1 MAPDY
6 LRGKAKYLFLLGGVW
21 GIVSTIQLVLIPSDQ
36 KNAWIASLSLS
47 RLILILGMLAV
58 SAAAWWGYSLAR
70 KDHPLFEKFYT
81 WMIEHYGRVLGFFL
95 TLLLVT
101 YTLLMLPVENFK
113 TFQYAYQRLLPVL
126 QWGCGVSLAWVV
138 WLTAYKL
145 KPGARQRMM
154 AFLSRNKRMI
164 GWSVGIGIISLAFTA
179 LTGLGIT
186 PEDIGW
192 YEAGIPIL
200 TWQFQLVLLLVVIV
214 WGVLRGKPHRDDA
227 RLDGVIFVLLWV
239 LTAAIWLQVRPAPNY
254 FEEYDPAAQRMIP
267 YSDARRYAV
276 GAQNLLAGEPFSL
289 TEDKPIYLL
298 FLAGI
303 QAFTG
308 TDYAQTVAVQSALL
322 AVLPGLLYLL
332 GKMLYR
338 REAGLL
344 AAGLA
349 IVQQVNAFHLAQD
362 LNLSHSKLLMTE
374 YFTGVLLA
382 LVCVVAV
389 KWLRMES
396 RPAALGLMLGGLS
409 GVAALARLNAYIA
422 IPLVAV
428 FILLADWKRKSR
440 RTILLH
446 LGTFILGAFLVLF
459 PWNYYTTTQLGMPYS
474 IRKVLTTLETRRN
487 IDFLEEDG
495 GLFHT
500 QVASLET
507 NSLPIPISLEEETK
521 RIFSPWIS
529 FKHFV
534 HNEVMTLFVLPFTV
548 SFENL
553 DYYPNHPLW
562 SPEQPWQGALSM
574 VEWGLVSLNL
584 LWVLG
589 GIVVAF
595 RHARWA
601 GVVPFGMH
609 LAYHYANGFATKSGG
624 RYLVPVD
631 WGVYLY
637 YAVMV
642 IALVGWG
649 MKIFFA
655 VRTRPAVQRPTNR
668 QNLAMGKTW
677 FVGAFLVCVLAGM
690 SILFVTWGEKS
701 NFKVYS
707 AKEIY
712 SQFQADAGFAAQFS
726 TVEDLQRRIDS
737 EDGVAL
743 SGKVIYPQYEEAL
756 LKNPQGR
763 STIRGNFPQITFSF
777 ISPFPSLGVLP
788 VSSPDVLGSFPD
800 GAEVIV
806 VGCTRYWGGEAV
818 YVEALG
824 VLENGEVTQVFS
836 LPEDVKSI
844 CD

>member
-21 GIVSTIQLVLIPSDQ
+21 GTVSTIQLVLIPSDPD
-36 KNAWIASLSLS
+36 NAWIAGLSLS

-70 KDHPLFEKFYT
+70 KDHPLFEKLYAWT
-81 WMIEHYGRVLGFFL
+81 IERYGWVLGFFF
-95 TLLLVT
+95 TFLLVT
-101 YTLLMLPVENFK
+101 YTLLMLPAENLK
-113 TFQYAYQRLLPVL
+113 TFQYAYQRLLPIL

-138 WLTAYKL
+138 WLAAHKL
-145 KPGARQRMM
+145 KPGVRQRMM
-154 AFLSRNKRMI
+154 ASLSGNKNTI
-164 GWSVGIGIISLAFTA
+164 GWSAGMAIFLLAFTV

-200 TWQFQLVLLLVVIV
+200 TWQFQLVLLLVVIL
-214 WGVLRGKPHRDDA
+214 WGLLQEKLHRDDA

-239 LTAAIWLQVRPAPNY
+239 LTAVIWLQVTPAPNY

-308 TDYAQTVAVQSALL
+308 TDYTQTAAVQSALL

-338 REAGLL
+338 REAGLF

-349 IVQQVNAFHLAQD
+349 IFQQVNAFHLAQD

-389 KWLRMES
+389 KWLRTES
-396 RPAALGLMLGGLS
+396 RPAALVLMLGGLS
-409 GVAALARLNAYIA
+409 GVAALSRLNAYIA

-428 FILLADWKRKSR
+428 FILLADWKRKAR
-440 RTILLH
+440 KRALLH
-446 LGTFILGAFLVLF
+446 LGTFILGVFLVLF

-474 IRKVLTTLETRRN
+474 IRKVLTTLETRHN

-495 GLFHT
+495 LLFHA

-507 NSLPIPISLEEETK
+507 NSLPISLEEETE
-521 RIFSPWIS
+521 RTFSPWIT

-534 HNEVMTLFVLPFTV
+534 HNEVMTLFVLPLTV

-553 DYYPNHPLW
+553 DYYSDHPLW
-562 SPEQPWQGALSM
+562 SPEQPWQGALSV
-574 VEWGLVSLNL
+574 VEWGLASLNL
-584 LWVLG
+584 LLVLG

-595 RHARWA
+595 RHAHWA

-631 WGVYLY
+631 WGLYLY
-637 YAVMV
+637 YAVMA
-642 IALVGWG
+642 IALLSWG
-649 MKIFFA
+649 MKMLFG
-655 VRTRPAVQRPTNR
+655 VRTPPAAQRATNR
-668 QNLAMGKTW
+668 QNPVMGKIW
-677 FVGAFLVCVLAGM
+677 FAGAFLACVLAGM
-690 SILFVTWGEKS
+690 SILLVTWGEES
-701 NFKVYS
+701 NFKAYS

-712 SQFQADAGFAAQFS
+712 SQFQTDAGFSAQFP
-726 TVEDLQRRIDS
+726 TVEDVQQRIDS

-743 SGKVIYPQYEEAL
+743 SGKVIYPQYKEAL
-756 LKNPQGR
+756 VKNPQGR
-763 STIRGNFPQITFSF
+763 STIRGNFPQISFSF

-788 VSSPDVLGSFPD
+788 VSSPDALGSFPD
-800 GAEVIV
+800 EAEVIV
-806 VGCTRYWGGEAV
+806 VGCTRYWGGEVV